1 MKNSA
6 RFGAALMG
14 LAAAIALVAS
24 PAAQQAPERPKAA
37 NDLNLATVFAWYL
50 FTQAMKPSGNAS
62 APLTFETWQEQCQ
75 LQPALCPSQT
85 IAAAGAE
92 GGRKARIAHSSVLAD
107 HLGKRLGLTVGS
119 HDPNVPCGSMN
130 ITGFPPTFGPPANV
144 NTKTVNG
151 NPVAV
156 FCEEVFVNP
165 AESTFITNNKLITI
179 PAQKAYGNVKFPW
192 EAVEIKVDW
201 VPMSSFKTPFKCP
214 DPNVYTET
222 IQFAGVPSQCYAL
235 VSVHISSKVL
245 PDWLW
250 ATFEPRYLSTNP
262 NRCNPKLYDECY
274 DPWGT
279 NSKQPYGPKQA
290 PQVKQ
295 SPALAK
301 MMADAKLNKVFNN
314 YFLTGIQ
321 TQHVDASGKPIPL
334 GNSFTEFNAGVGPGQ
349 ASCITCHNYAYA
361 GYPPNDIGGPLPNWP
376 FTGYACNQPNA
387 KASCL
392 PPPGQN
398 WTSEDFSW
406 LLGIM
411 PQQ

>member
-1 MKNSA
+1 MKNSV
-6 RFGAALMG
+6 RFGAALMV
-14 LAAAIALVAS
+14 LAAATALVAS
-24 PAAQQAPERPKAA
+24 SAAQQAPPRPKAVEDVNGA
-37 NDLNLATVFAWYL
+37 IIYAWYL
-50 FTQAMKPSGNAS
+50 FTQAMKPSGTPG

-75 LQPALCPSQT
+75 LQPALCGQGV
-85 IAAAGAE
+85 AAAAPE
-92 GGRKARIAHSSVLAD
+92 GGRKVRTGHGSFLER
-107 HLGKRLGLTVGS
+107 HLGRRVGMDFAG
-119 HDPNVPCGSMN
+119 HDPSVGCGGMN
-130 ITGFPPTFGPPANV
+130 TAGFPPKIPAPPNV
-144 NTKTVNG
+144 ASG
-151 NPVAV
+151 AV
-156 FCEEVFVNP
+156 FCEEVFTNP

-179 PAQKAYGNVKFPW
+179 PAQKAYGNVTFPW
-192 EAVEIKVDW
+192 DAVEVKVDW
-201 VPMSSFKTPFKCP
+201 VPMSSFKNPFKCP
-214 DPNVYTET
+214 DPNIYTET
-222 IQFAGVPSQCYAL
+222 IQFAGQNPQCYAL

-262 NRCNPKLYDECY
+262 NRCNPNLYNECY

-295 SPALAK
+295 SSALAK

-314 YFLTGIQ
+314 YFLTGAQ
-321 TQHVDASGKPIPL
+321 TQHVNVSGKAIPL
-334 GNSFTEFNAGVGPGQ
+334 GNSFTEFNAGVPPGQ

-361 GYPPNDIGGPLPNWP
+361 GYPPNDIGGPLPGWP

-392 PPPGQN
+392 PPAGNN